1 MAGIGFELRKLLNR
15 DSYLGTPQ
23 TYTFAGLLGA
33 GPWVLSVT
41 SIFSIGILSATL
53 GTSSTVTVE
62 YLVSVTNLVAAWL
75 ILNGFLQLMF
85 TRFVVDRHFEDR
97 TKIILPNLL
106 GAITLTTVVSGG
118 LGLLVV
124 VYLFEANLAYRALML
139 ASFVTLSNLWL
150 LVVFVTGMKHYRALL
165 WIFFIAYSITV
176 VLSLAL
182 AGLGREGLLAGFFVG
197 HMILVFLLL
206 GLIIYLYPSTKLI
219 GYDFLRRDQSFY
231 ILSFAGFFFNLG
243 LWADKIVFW
252 VDPETSE
259 VVIGPLRA
267 SVVYDVP
274 VFLAYFAIIPGM
286 AVFLMKIETD
296 FAEEYDNFYDA
307 VRGGGSLEEIERFKD
322 RMVSAVREG
331 IYGIFRVQ
339 GLTTALAVVF
349 APALLSM
356 LGVPGI
362 YAFLF
367 RVEIVGVGALVL
379 LLAILNVFFYL
390 DRKGIALFITA
401 SFAMINFA
409 LSYISLLLGP
419 AFYGYGF
426 AAAAV
431 LSSIIGLVLLAW
443 KLDRLEFETFMF
455 QG

>member
-1 MAGIGFELRKLLNR
+1 MLRSWKI
-15 DSYLGTPQ
+15 GTP
-23 TYTFAGLLGA
+23 YH
-33 GPWVLSVT
+33 
-41 SIFSIGILSATL
+41 
-53 GTSSTVTVE
+53 
-62 YLVSVTNLVAAWL
+62 NC
-75 ILNGFLQLMF
+75 
-85 TRFVVDRHFEDR
+85 
-97 TKIILPNLL
+97 
-106 GAITLTTVVSGG
+106 
-118 LGLLVV
+118 
-124 VYLFEANLAYRALML
+124 
-139 ASFVTLSNLWL
+139 
-150 LVVFVTGMKHYRALL
+150 
-165 WIFFIAYSITV
+165 
-176 VLSLAL
+176 
-182 AGLGREGLLAGFFVG
+182 
-197 HMILVFLLL
+197 
-206 GLIIYLYPSTKLI
+206 
-219 GYDFLRRDQSFY
+219 LRRDQSFY